1 MVTEKTI
8 QNCFAHGGFTAKNEE
23 MLNPLHDVEV
33 PSNMIP
39 ESFEDVVDQDADAP
53 VVGELTDAE
62 ILEATQQSKKA
73 RLENEIDETEEEL
86 DVEPP
91 LVDLLNSLTNLRKFS
106 QKSGLSAS
114 VLNSLH
120 TIEKQISKERVNRT
134 SQQNIQTFSKCV

>member
-33 PSNMIP
+33 PSNMTP

-86 DVEPP
+86 DVQPKKWP
-91 LVDLLNSLTNLRKFS
+91 FCIGSQLTS
-106 QKSGLSAS
+106 Y
-114 VLNSLH
+114 
-120 TIEKQISKERVNRT
+120 NRET
-134 SQQNIQTFSKCV
+134 NF

>member
-8 QNCFAHGGFTAKNEE
+8 QNCFA
-23 MLNPLHDVEV
+23 LHDVEV
-33 PSNMIP
+33 PSNMTP
-39 ESFEDVVDQDADAP
+39 ESFEDVVDQDAAAP
-53 VVGELTDAE
+53 IVGELTDAE

-120 TIEKQISKERVNRT
+120 TIEKQMSKERVNQT
-134 SQQNIQTFSKCV
+134 SQQNIKTLFKHV

>member
-33 PSNMIP
+33 PSNMTP
-39 ESFEDVVDQDADAP
+39 ESFEDVVDHDADAP
-53 VVGELTDAE
+53 V
-62 ILEATQQSKKA
+62 
-73 RLENEIDETEEEL
+73 DETEEEM

-120 TIEKQISKERVNRT
+120 TIEKQISTERVNRT